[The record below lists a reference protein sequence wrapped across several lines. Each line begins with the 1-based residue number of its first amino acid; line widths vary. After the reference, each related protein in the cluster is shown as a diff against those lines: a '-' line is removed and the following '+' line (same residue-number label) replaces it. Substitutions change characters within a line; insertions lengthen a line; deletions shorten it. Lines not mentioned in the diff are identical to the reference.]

1 MSWQARPVGGPDM
14 NQQYL
19 MGELSVRL
27 EQLQAAPGPDSA
39 LDVMRVRHLV
49 ETGPLAGLGSAG

>member
-1 MSWQARPVGGPDM
+1 MT
-14 NQQYL
+14 QQYL